1 MAADKTTSTK
11 KVSPPL
17 KSKPHCLLQLGPIA
31 VLFQSNTS
39 KPFAMATAT
48 LNLSSLPGKPNKKG
62 ISLAPERE
70 RYMQAC
76 ADVAHHLI
84 QLHEEDNGG
93 KDVNL
98 NALRGQISKKYKLK
112 MIPPL
117 TAIIAAIPEHYK
129 KYIVPKLIAKPI
141 RMPHSSSFRAVHPE
155 IIADSPACRYKFWY
169 SRSCCHVQASQVPTY
184 SLRKYPFSSFKPA
197 T

>member
-1 MAADKTTSTK
+1 
-11 KVSPPL
+11 
-17 KSKPHCLLQLGPIA
+17 
-31 VLFQSNTS
+31 
-39 KPFAMATAT
+39 MATAT
-48 LNLSSLPGKPNKKG
+48 MNLSSLPGKPNKKG

-98 NALRGQISKKYKLK
+98 NALRGQIAKKYKLK

-141 RMPHSSSFRAVHPE
+141 RMPHFPRPCVINMNGIGLTGFPIGTSSGIAVVAVMCKPHRCPH
-155 IIADSPACRYKFWY
+155 IAYVGTLLP
-169 SRSCCHVQASQVPTY
+169 SRRLV
-184 SLRKYPFSSFKPA
+184 LMFL
-197 T
+197 

>member
-1 MAADKTTSTK
+1 
-11 KVSPPL
+11 
-17 KSKPHCLLQLGPIA
+17 
-31 VLFQSNTS
+31 
-39 KPFAMATAT
+39 MATAT
-48 LNLSSLPGKPNKKG
+48 MNLSSLPGKPNKKG

-84 QLHEEDNGG
+84 QLHEEDSGG

-98 NALRGQISKKYKLK
+98 NALRGQIAKKYKLK

-141 RMPHSSSFRAVHPE
+141 RKPHFSRHLCHSREIGLTVLSPGTSSGIAVVAVMCKPHRCPH
-155 IIADSPACRYKFWY
+155 IAYVGTLLP
-169 SRSCCHVQASQVPTY
+169 P
-184 SLRKYPFSSFKPA
+184 
-197 T
+197 

>member
-1 MAADKTTSTK
+1 
-11 KVSPPL
+11 
-17 KSKPHCLLQLGPIA
+17 
-31 VLFQSNTS
+31 
-39 KPFAMATAT
+39 MATAT
-48 LNLSSLPGKPNKKG
+48 MTLSSLPGKPNKKG

-141 RMPHSSSFRAVHPE
+141 RMPYIFQSPGPITDSFTN
-155 IIADSPACRYKFWY
+155 RYKLRY
-169 SRSCCHVQASQVPTY
+169 SCGCRNVQASQVSTHCLRMYPIP
-184 SLRKYPFSSFKPA
+184 SLALILVAVFILTIYLFRQGIFAYIVPEDLILILNTVLSRILAMSRRL
-197 T
+197 

>member
-1 MAADKTTSTK
+1 MAAADKTIYSRKFPPPPPPTDLHSQHSQHSAGIDIST
-11 KVSPPL
+11 
-17 KSKPHCLLQLGPIA
+17 
-31 VLFQSNTS
+31 T
-39 KPFAMATAT
+39 MT
-48 LNLSSLPGKPNKKG
+48 LSTLPGKPNKKG
-62 ISLAPERE
+62 VSLAPERE

-141 RMPHSSSFRAVHPE
+141 RMF
-155 IIADSPACRYKFWY
+155 
-169 SRSCCHVQASQVPTY
+169 
-184 SLRKYPFSSFKPA
+184 L
-197 T
+197 